1 MDRYIN
7 MFINIVIRRL
17 MTLGINKGIDTAT
30 KGRKKPEDKDL
41 SAEQKKAFERQ
52 RECRQAHAAFLSAL
66 WRAEIPA
73 TGYLKCFDSFSPWPW

>member
-17 MTLGINKGIDTAT
+17 MTLGINKGIDSAT

-41 SAEQKKAFERQ
+41 SADQKKRL
-52 RECRQAHAAFLSAL
+52 RDSANTAK
-66 WRAEIPA
+66 RMRR
-73 TGYLKCFDSFSPWPW
+73 F

>member
-17 MTLGINKGIDTAT
+17 MTLGINKGIDAAT

-41 SAEQKKAFERQ
+41 SAEQKKRLKDSANAQRCGFELASQ
-52 RECRQAHAAFLSAL
+52 DSAAD
-66 WRAEIPA
+66 
-73 TGYLKCFDSFSPWPW
+73 YLKCFDSFSPWPW

>member
-17 MTLGINKGIDTAT
+17 MTLGINKGIDAAT

-41 SAEQKKAFERQ
+41 SAEQKKAFER
-52 RECRQAHAAFLSAL
+52 
-66 WRAEIPA
+66 
-73 TGYLKCFDSFSPWPW
+73 